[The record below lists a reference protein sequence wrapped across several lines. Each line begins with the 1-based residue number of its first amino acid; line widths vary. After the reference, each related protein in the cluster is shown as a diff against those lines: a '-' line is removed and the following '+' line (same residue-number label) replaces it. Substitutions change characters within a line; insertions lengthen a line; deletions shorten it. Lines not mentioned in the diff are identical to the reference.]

1 MNCLLC
7 NGPVAAKLTIR
18 ELIWPGRLAVPV
30 VCPKCRQQFMS
41 LEGEQHCPACC
52 RLQETSQ
59 LCPECRCWSQMYSWK
74 LTHQALYCY
83 NTAMKEFMHQY
94 KFAGDYRLRAVF
106 APEFTA
112 AIRQKRAEVVVPI
125 PVTQS
130 TMATRGFNQVTG
142 LLDGVKLTPC
152 LQHRT
157 LEKTA
162 QSHKSRRE
170 RLQTPQPFALSGPVA
185 DLAGKRVLLVDDVYT
200 TGRTLYHAADLL
212 YRAGAVNVMSIS
224 LAR

>member
-1 MNCLLC
+1 
-7 NGPVAAKLTIR
+7 
-18 ELIWPGRLAVPV
+18 
-30 VCPKCRQQFMS
+30 
-41 LEGEQHCPACC
+41 
-52 RLQETSQ
+52 
-59 LCPECRCWSQMYSWK
+59 
-74 LTHQALYCY
+74 
-83 NTAMKEFMHQY
+83 MHQY

-106 APEFTA
+106 AAEFTA

-125 PVTQS
+125 PVTQ
-130 TMATRGFNQVTG
+130 ATRGFNQVTG

-212 YRAGAVNVMSIS
+212 YQAGAANVISIS

>member
-1 MNCLLC
+1 M
-7 NGPVAAKLTIR
+7 P
-18 ELIWPGRLAVPV
+18 
-30 VCPKCRQQFMS
+30 

-59 LCPECRCWSQMYSWK
+59 LCPECRCWRQMYSWK

-112 AIRQKRAEVVVPI
+112 TIRQKRAEVVVPI

-185 DLAGKRVLLVDDVYT
+185 DLAGKRGLLVDDVYT

>member
-18 ELIWPGRLAVPV
+18 ELIWPGRLVMPV
-30 VCPKCRQQFMS
+30 VCPKCRQQFVP
-41 LEGEQHCPACC
+41 LEGEQRCPACC
-52 RLQETSQ
+52 RLKDTSQ
-59 LCPECRCWSQMYSWK
+59 LCPECRCWRQMYSWK

-106 APEFTA
+106 AAEFTA

-125 PVTQS
+125 PVTQA

-142 LLDGVKLTPC
+142 LLGGVKLTPC
-152 LQHRT
+152 FQHRT

-170 RLQTPQPFALSGPVA
+170 RLQTPQPVALSGPAA

-212 YRAGAVNVMSIS
+212 YQAGAANVISIS

>member
-30 VCPKCRQQFMS
+30 VCPKCRQQFMP

-59 LCPECRCWSQMYSWK
+59 LCPECRCWRQMYSWK

-142 LLDGVKLTPC
+142 LLDGVKLMSC

-170 RLQTPQPFALSGPVA
+170 RLQTPQPFALSGLA
-185 DLAGKRVLLVDDVYT
+185 SDLAGKRFLLVDDVYT

-212 YRAGAVNVMSIS
+212 YRAGAANVISIS